1 MHRWLIV
8 AISFTLAATLACSV
22 SAQDASKIVGV
33 WKVVDITRKEI
44 ASGATDKPY
53 GEKPSGY
60 YVFTAGGHFFWNF
73 VADNRKP
80 PAGSAPSDAERLELF
95 KTLSFGTGTYKSD
108 GGKLLLRY
116 DSSWIQSWTGAERS
130 ISLPEV
136 SGKTMTIT
144 SAPFKHPTS
153 GVDAMT
159 TNTFERVE

>member
-1 MHRWLIV
+1 
-8 AISFTLAATLACSV
+8 LAWPV

-44 ASGATDKPY
+44 ASGKTDKPY
-53 GEKPSGY
+53 GEKPGGY
-60 YVFTAGGHFFWNF
+60 YIFTAGGHFFWNF

-80 PAGSAPSDAERLELF
+80 PDGPAPSDMERVELF
-95 KTLSFGTGTYKSD
+95 KTLSFGTGTYKSE

-130 ISLPEV
+130 ISIPEV
-136 SGKTMTIT
+136 SGKTMTLS
-144 SAPFKHPTS
+144 SATFKHPIS

-159 TNTFERVE
+159 TNAYERVE